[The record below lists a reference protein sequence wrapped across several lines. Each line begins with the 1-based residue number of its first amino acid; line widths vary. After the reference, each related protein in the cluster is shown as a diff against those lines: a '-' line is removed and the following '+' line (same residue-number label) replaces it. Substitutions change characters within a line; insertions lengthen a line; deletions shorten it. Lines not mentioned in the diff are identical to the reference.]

1 MQPRLA
7 LNLLCAGAT
16 LELLI
21 PAGRL
26 QAFRTKPSFLIL
38 LMFYTAQKTTVSVEV
53 SGAPLV
59 SNSFHRV
66 APKDGK
72 KKKTVKM
79 ETLLQSDRFQNLHT
93 QLD

>member
-1 MQPRLA
+1 MCRGHPWTPNPRRKIASFQDQAQLLA
-7 LNLLCAGAT
+7 
-16 LELLI
+16 
-21 PAGRL
+21 
-26 QAFRTKPSFLIL
+26 L

>member
-72 KKKTVKM
+72 KKTVKM